1 MRSNNSAS
9 GIQQRSPT
17 YLVKIPVRPMEAQT
31 KAAQSNKP
39 RKKDTKTLKIV
50 DSPGNLPQALTQGS
64 KKPLLADAHSS
75 HEGLVDVK
83 ILLDNPMFDDQEKRR
98 ETMGGDPMVFE
109 VASLI

>member
-1 MRSNNSAS
+1 
-9 GIQQRSPT
+9 
-17 YLVKIPVRPMEAQT
+17 MEAQT